1 MRILSAVCR
10 DPGQRR
16 ESMILVI
23 GAGFSG
29 RRPPIL
35 LSTSAARPLRA
46 ARWNHPS
53 ALEQALHGG

>member
-10 DPGQRR
+10 SPGQRR
-16 ESMILVI
+16 DGMVLVI

-29 RRPPIL
+29 LRPPIL
-35 LSTSAARPLRA
+35 PSTSAARPLRT